1 MDYHRQSVNT
11 STSSPGVH
19 LDYRQQTRWG
29 LLAPRLRLEYK
40 HDFQGAG
47 QAVMRY
53 TDLVGG
59 PLYSAKLSQYSQ
71 DSGLIGLGAALQTR
85 AAWSIEV
92 DYQYQFSS
100 GSREQSILL
109 NLNRSF

>member
-1 MDYHRQSVNT
+1 
-11 STSSPGVH
+11 VH
-19 LDYRQQTRWG
+19 LDYRYQTRWG
-29 LLAPRLRLEYK
+29 LFAPRLRLEYK

-47 QAVMRY
+47 QAVMGY
-53 TDLVGG
+53 TDLVGA

-71 DSGLIGLGAALQTR
+71 DRGLIGLGAALQTPT
-85 AAWSIEV
+85 AWGIRV
-92 DYQYQFSS
+92 DYQREFSS